1 MSNEKKFSLGV
12 TANTIITILSGCVI
26 GWVSWS
32 NNKQLQVIGL
42 NQDKAIMQLQ
52 AETTSRYLSIQRYTD
67 DQENERDAAKQTSES
82 IKQITSVLSD
92 LRTDMAVVKSEVQK
106 ANKP

>member
-12 TANTIITILSGCVI
+12 TANAIITILSGCVI

-82 IKQITSVLSD
+82 IKQITAVLSD